1 MNHFAIIQK
10 SITCKLQGQL
20 SRKASICTTD
30 SPSWIT
36 KLSSM
41 SNSPPT
47 NCKNIGIDMLHEQVL
62 NDFKGSE
69 FKQLPGKLNV
79 KKH

>member
-1 MNHFAIIQK
+1 
-10 SITCKLQGQL
+10 
-20 SRKASICTTD
+20 
-30 SPSWIT
+30 
-36 KLSSM
+36 M

-69 FKQLPGKLNV
+69 FKQLPGKFSV